1 MNSPQTLGEKL
12 RKRRKELNFTL
23 RDLAKKT
30 DLTAAF
36 LSQLENNKSEPS
48 LKSLQRIADALCIPI
63 MYFLSEAPA
72 QSPVVRAQ
80 NRSLLEF
87 DDHRVRYQLLTP
99 DINRKMEAFIGEI
112 KEACGE
118 NIARRLPVETEEWI
132 FVLEGS
138 LKVGLGATYYDLYA
152 GDAIYFNGS
161 QLTHISN
168 NCQGTVRWI
177 SVITPPVF

>member
-1 MNSPQTLGEKL
+1 MNAPQTLGDKL

-30 DLTAAF
+30 ELTAAF
-36 LSQLENNKSEPS
+36 LSQLENNKSAPS
-48 LKSLQRIADALCIPI
+48 LKTLQRIADALCIPI
-63 MYFLSEAPA
+63 MYFLGDTPS
-72 QSPVVRAQ
+72 QSPLVRAQ
-80 NRSLLEF
+80 NRSHLEF
-87 DDHRVRYQLLTP
+87 DDHRVSYQLLVP
-99 DINRKMEAFIGEI
+99 DINRRMEAFIGELA
-112 KEACGE
+112 EACGE
-118 NIARRLPVETEEWI
+118 NIARRLSVETEEFI

-138 LKVGLGATYYDLYA
+138 LRVGLGDTYYDLYE

-168 NCQGTVRWI
+168 NCKGTVRWI